1 MPLRIIN
8 QKQFEEAIATNR
20 TAFRTQS
27 RKAFNQTGLK
37 MLDLMAQRLNGGGPV
52 ESRTGRLRDSF
63 DYVLGEKEDNL
74 MLRIYSAGVPYAEVQ
89 ELGTKVTG
97 PIRPRNSKYLTIPL
111 DDAKTGMG
119 IARGSARSFRDTFV
133 LNLGVRSNTP
143 SDMRGV
149 GSMFIVQ
156 EGRGGLKWLFMLR
169 KRVELPG
176 GLGFFYTWV
185 TRGRPD
191 LQKRMRRVL
200 RQVLGKKKT
209 SPPSRKA

>member
-1 MPLRIIN
+1 MPLRIVN
-8 QKQFEEAIATNR
+8 QRQFEEALAKNR
-20 TAFRTQS
+20 TAFRAGAEKALNQS
-27 RKAFNQTGLK
+27 GLK
-37 MLDLMAQRLNGGGPV
+37 MLDLMAQRLNGGGKV
-52 ESRTGRLRDSF
+52 QSRTGRLRDSF
-63 DYVLGEKEDNL
+63 DYVIGEKGDNL
-74 MLRIYSAGVPYAEVQ
+74 MLKIYSAGVPYAEVQ

-133 LNLGVRSNTP
+133 LNLGTRSNTP

-156 EGRGGLKWLFMLR
+156 ESRQGLKWLFMLR

-176 GLGFFYTWV
+176 GLGFFYTWI

-200 RQVLGKKKT
+200 REVLGKKKT
-209 SPPSRKA
+209 MPPSGKA